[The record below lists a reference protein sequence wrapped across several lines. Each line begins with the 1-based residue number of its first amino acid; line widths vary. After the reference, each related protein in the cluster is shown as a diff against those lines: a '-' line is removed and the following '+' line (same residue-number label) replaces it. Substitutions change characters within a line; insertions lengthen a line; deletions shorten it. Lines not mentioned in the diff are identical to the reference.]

1 MRALRAKKLKT
12 HKIVASQRKS
22 LTRSSRARHGG
33 PAGVAGH
40 SNVEH
45 SSHLDPTSTPGW
57 HVKTRV
63 CPPLVAPISPSPR
76 SVPRSFSTETS
87 LLVPSHDA
95 PLMLG
100 PWRVRHSSNHSPT
113 RPHDPSAGH
122 TGILPRDI
130 CRLFENAPVGRKQNT
145 SRFGR
150 FLNLRG

>member
-1 MRALRAKKLKT
+1 M
-12 HKIVASQRKS
+12 
-22 LTRSSRARHGG
+22 
-33 PAGVAGH
+33 AGH
-40 SNVEH
+40 SNVAH
-45 SSHLDPTSTPGW
+45 SSHLYPTSTPGW

-95 PLMLG
+95 PRMLG

-113 RPHDPSAGH
+113 RPHESDPTRPDLSAGH

-130 CRLFENAPVGRKQNT
+130 CRLFENAPAGRQASDEFFDLHGTAFTN
-145 SRFGR
+145 SIRQ
-150 FLNLRG
+150 LNS